1 MDRIGEAI
9 SKARAARGGGAAPH
23 TPAAGTVVDA
33 PRAPATVSSPAPSEA
48 VSDRWAALPQCEIM
62 RHSLQRALVV
72 AMDGGSASAPFDMLR
87 TKVLQQVKAQGWRRI
102 GVTSPNNASGKST
115 VALNLAFSLARNP
128 EVRTVLVD
136 ADLRRPAV
144 ARMLDIVPQASFFSV
159 LAGRARFEDCA
170 LGYGE
175 NLCLATNARAH
186 RSPSELM
193 QMSNAA
199 QELAQ
204 IEADYQPDVML
215 FDLAPVLQTDDAL
228 VMMQH
233 LDAAIIVAAAEVTS
247 IHEVDLCEAEV
258 AARTNV
264 MGVVLNKTRFT
275 GKIYGYGYST

>member
-1 MDRIGEAI
+1 MDRLGEAI
-9 SKARAARGGGAAPH
+9 SKARAARGGTAAPAPSP
-23 TPAAGTVVDA
+23 TPAADIPA
-33 PRAPATVSSPAPSEA
+33 PRAAAPLPDGG
-48 VSDRWAALPQCEIM
+48 VNDRWAALPQCEIM

-170 LGYGE
+170 MGYGE
-175 NLCLATNARAH
+175 NLCLATNARPH

-204 IEADYQPDVML
+204 IEADYQPDIML

-247 IHEVDLCEAEV
+247 INEVDLCEAEV